1 MVNIDGMIGRL
12 MQLMQDSDLT
22 VGLYGSSEHGI
33 TEILLVTICEQLNVK
48 RIPPGLMRCKPFT
61 FKRV

>member
-1 MVNIDGMIGRL
+1 MVNIDGMVGRL

-33 TEILLVTICEQLNVK
+33 TEILLCHNLRTTECK
-48 RIPPGLMRCKPFT
+48 RGYR
-61 FKRV
+61 RA